1 MNLGI
6 FVPEFQFNNRLVLPE
21 RINIDFKILIVV
33 GQAIAIFTDL
43 TAFGISLHQQA
54 QILSLGQASLDFNTS
69 EIADLSFDGFEINIV
84 TALSSLAH
92 TPLFIFSTPEIGL
105 NDLDTAKTNTLVIL
119 KLAYI
124 MNYQAEHDGAAFDA
138 SMDDF
143 ISWAAKLDGM
153 SVYDRS
159 GEIVGLY
166 RGQRDTESKPKNQAA
181 PQTAK

>member
-1 MNLGI
+1 MKKEIPVTLEDGEEKSFP
-6 FVPEFQFNNRLVLPE
+6 FVAN
-21 RINIDFKILIVV
+21 
-33 GQAIAIFTDL
+33 GATAIFYRSTFNEDL
-43 TAFGISLHQQA
+43 I
-54 QILSLGQASLDFNTS
+54 
-69 EIADLSFDGFEINIV
+69 IAMN
-84 TALSSLAH
+84 A
-92 TPLFIFSTPEIGL
+92 L

-153 SVYDRS
+153 SVYDQS

-166 RGQRDTESKPKNQAA
+166 RGQKDTESKPKNQAA
-181 PQTAK
+181 PRTAK